1 MEVKGQKLGLTV
13 WGETGSLLEQGADD
27 TMKTSSAP
35 RSSSVSP
42 LQERSTSAFSELSAV
57 TMETEKQTK
66 NQTISAQFIENS
78 DAQLLGIAVLN
89 KFQRIS

>member
-1 MEVKGQKLGLTV
+1 
-13 WGETGSLLEQGADD
+13 
-27 TMKTSSAP
+27 MKTSSAP

-78 DAQLLGIAVLN
+78 DAEQLSQSSA
-89 KFQRIS
+89 FTRIGYAAFPASDNRNYVQIQI